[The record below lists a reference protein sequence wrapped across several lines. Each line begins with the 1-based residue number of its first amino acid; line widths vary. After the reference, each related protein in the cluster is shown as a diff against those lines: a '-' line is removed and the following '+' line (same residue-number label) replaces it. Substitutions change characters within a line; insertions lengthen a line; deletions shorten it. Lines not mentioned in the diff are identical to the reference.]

1 MRGENDPR
9 LTVYYDGSCPLC
21 RAEIGFYCK
30 RDRAGRIAFTDISRS
45 ADDPAPDLDRE
56 AAMGRFHT
64 RRPDGTLVSGA
75 AGFFEVWKRL
85 PGWRH
90 LARLSRIP
98 GVVPVA
104 ELAYR
109 AFLRLRPAL
118 VRLLGPRLEDRTE
131 GTR

>member
-1 MRGENDPR
+1 MPDKADK

-21 RAEIGFYCK
+21 RAEISFYQK
-30 RDRAGRIAFTDISRS
+30 RDDAGRIDFTDISRS
-45 ADDPAPDLDRE
+45 GGDPAPDLDRE

-90 LARLSRIP
+90 LAKLSRIP
-98 GVVPVA
+98 GVLPVA

-109 AFLRLRPAL
+109 AFLHLRPTL
-118 VRLLGPRLEDRTE
+118 VRHLGPRLENRAE
-131 GTR
+131 SPR

>member
-1 MRGENDPR
+1 MPDKSDK

-21 RAEIGFYCK
+21 RAEIGFYRK
-30 RDRAGRIAFTDISRS
+30 RDLANRIDFTDISCS
-45 ADDPAPDLDRE
+45 GDDPAPDLDRE
-56 AAMGRFHT
+56 SAMGRFHT

-90 LARLSRIP
+90 FAKLSRIP
-98 GVVPVA
+98 GILPVA

-109 AFLRLRPAL
+109 AFLRLRPTL
-118 VRLLGPRLEDRTE
+118 VRHLGPRLENRAE

>member
-1 MRGENDPR
+1 MPDPTDK

-21 RAEIGFYCK
+21 RAEIGFYRK
-30 RDRAGRIAFTDISRS
+30 RDQADRIAFTDISRS
-45 ADDPAPDLDRE
+45 RKDPAPDLGRE

-64 RRPDGTLVSGA
+64 RQPDGKLVSGA

-90 LARLSRIP
+90 LAKLSRIP

-109 AFLRLRPAL
+109 AFLRLRPTL
-118 VRLLGPRLEDRTE
+118 VRHLGPRLENRAERT
-131 GTR
+131 R

>member
-1 MRGENDPR
+1 MQGAEDTR

-21 RAEIGFYCK
+21 RAEVGFYQK
-30 RDRAGRIAFTDISRS
+30 RDRADRIAFTDISRIQE
-45 ADDPAPDLDRE
+45 DPAPDLDRD

-75 AGFFEVWKRL
+75 AGFFEVWKCL

-90 LARLSRIP
+90 LAKLSRIP
-98 GVVPVA
+98 GIVPVA

-118 VRLLGPRLEDRTE
+118 VRLLGPRLERRAE

>member
-1 MRGENDPR
+1 MPKPPDK

-21 RAEIGFYCK
+21 RAEIGFYRK
-30 RDRAGRIAFTDISRS
+30 RDRADRIDFTDISRCGD
-45 ADDPAPDLDRE
+45 APAPDLDRK

-85 PGWRH
+85 PGWHH
-90 LARLSRIP
+90 LAKLSRIP

-104 ELAYR
+104 ELAYS

-118 VRLLGPRLEDRTE
+118 VRYLGPRLKNRAE

>member
-1 MRGENDPR
+1 MVKPTNR

-21 RAEIGFYCK
+21 RAEIGFYRK
-30 RDRAGRIAFTDISRS
+30 RDADDRIAFTDISRS
-45 ADDPAPDLDRE
+45 QDDPAPDLGRE

-75 AGFFEVWKRL
+75 AGFFEIWKRL

-90 LARLSRIP
+90 VAKLSRIP
-98 GVVPVA
+98 GVLFVA

-109 AFLRLRPAL
+109 AFLRLRPKL
-118 VRLLGPRLEDRTE
+118 VRLLGPRLERRTE